1 MTKPPRARAGLS
13 LVELL
18 LVLAVMA
25 ILIGL
30 AIPAS
35 TSLLRGSSLTG
46 GGQSLARQL
55 SLAQQYAR
63 ARNCLVEFRIYQLPD
78 PTTPSATTPT
88 VYRAFQSFSVS
99 SDGATFTPITKIIN
113 LPTPICVVNNATY
126 SSILNPG
133 TAGSPPFYVTG
144 SSTGVSLGI
153 YPSSS
158 YNYIAFHFKPDGS
171 TDLNPISSSWFL
183 SLASLPIQGAAGLP
197 ATNFVTLQ
205 VNATTGQVA
214 IYRPN

>member
-1 MTKPPRARAGLS
+1 MTKLPRPRAGFT

-25 ILIGL
+25 ILIGIS
-30 AIPAS
+30 IPAS
-35 TSLLRGSSLTG
+35 TSLLRGSGLTA
-46 GGQSLARQL
+46 GGQSLASQL

-78 PTTPSATTPT
+78 ATTPSATTPA

-99 SDGATFTPITKIIN
+99 PDGATFTPVTKVIN
-113 LPTPICVVNNATY
+113 LPTPICVVNSTTY
-126 SSILNPG
+126 SSILTPG
-133 TAGSPPFYVTG
+133 TAGSPPFFVSG

-153 YPSSS
+153 YPPSS
-158 YNYIAFHFKPDGS
+158 YNYVAFHFKPDGS

-183 SLASLPIQGAAGLP
+183 SLASLPLQGAAGLP
-197 ATNFVTLQ
+197 AVNFVTLQ
-205 VNATTGQVA
+205 INATTGQVTA
-214 IYRPN
+214 YRPN